1 MVSSTENIG
10 RLVANEVLLQAER
23 QLLQNRDKSGQQP
36 TDKQPTATPV
46 PISHNE
52 KAVSSVLLT
61 LLDEQLDAR
70 LATSADGFRTQA
82 PTQQPAGDTA
92 TGASRVAAQYAEADA
107 VFRPDVP
114 TEQRL
119 LPTDATNQQML
130 LAAAS
135 PELRIAMQSAFF
147 SAAVRAQIETE
158 ETAGRKGRRSKPETG
173 TNGTV
178 LIRIGLA
185 GVAGL
190 AVAILLAAGLV
201 R

>member
-1 MVSSTENIG
+1 MVSSTDNIG
-10 RLVANEVLLQAER
+10 RLITNEVLLQTER
-23 QLLQNRDKSGQQP
+23 QLLPNREKPGQQ
-36 TDKQPTATPV
+36 TSDKQPPLTSP

-70 LATSADGFRTQA
+70 LAGLADGFRNPA
-82 PTQQPAGDTA
+82 PDQPSAADVA
-92 TGASRVAAQYAEADA
+92 SGAHRVAAQYAEAEA
-107 VFRPDVP
+107 VFRPEIP

-119 LPTDATNQQML
+119 LPTDATNQQAL

-135 PELRIAMQSAFF
+135 PELRMAMQSAFF
-147 SAAVRAQIETE
+147 SAAVRAQTE
-158 ETAGRKGRRSKPETG
+158 ADEASRRNTSGSKLG
-173 TNGTV
+173 MGVDNAV

-185 GVAGL
+185 GVGVLALAVLLVAGL
-190 AVAILLAAGLV
+190 A

>member
-36 TDKQPTATPV
+36 TDKQPIATPV

-92 TGASRVAAQYAEADA
+92 AGARVAAQYAEADV

-119 LPTDATNQQML
+119 LPTDAINQQVL

-135 PELRIAMQSAFF
+135 PELRMAMQSAFF
-147 SAAVRAQIETE
+147 SAAVRAQTETE
-158 ETAGRKGRRSKPETG
+158 ETTRRKGRRSRPETG

-190 AVAILLAAGLV
+190 ALAILLAAGLA

>member
-10 RLVANEVLLQAER
+10 RLIASEVLLQADR
-23 QLLQNRDKSGQQP
+23 QLLQNRDQSGQQ
-36 TDKQPTATPV
+36 TTEKQPAPTSA
-46 PISHNE
+46 PISRNE

-70 LATSADGFRTQA
+70 LAGLADGFRNQA
-82 PTQQPAGDTA
+82 PAGQSADDTA

-107 VFRPDVP
+107 VFRPDLP
-114 TEQRL
+114 IEQRL
-119 LPTDATNQQML
+119 VATDATNQQVL

-135 PELRIAMQSAFF
+135 PELRMAMQSAFF
-147 SAAVRAQIETE
+147 SAAVRAQTETE
-158 ETAGRKGRRSKPETG
+158 EIAGQNARRRRLDTG
-173 TNGTV
+173 PNGAV
-178 LIRIGLA
+178 LVRIGLA

-190 AVAILLAAGLV
+190 ALAILLAAGLV

>member
-10 RLVANEVLLQAER
+10 RLIANEVLLQADR
-23 QLLQNRDKSGQQP
+23 QLLQNRDQPGQQA
-36 TDKQPTATPV
+36 TEKQPTTPPA

-70 LATSADGFRTQA
+70 LAGLADGFRNRA
-82 PTQQPAGDTA
+82 AAEPTSDTA
-92 TGASRVAAQYAEADA
+92 SGAGRVAAQYAEADA
-107 VFRPDVP
+107 VFRPDFP
-114 TEQRL
+114 IEQRVV
-119 LPTDATNQQML
+119 PADASNQQVL

-135 PELRIAMQSAFF
+135 PELRMAMQSAFF
-147 SAAVRAQIETE
+147 SAAVRAQTETE
-158 ETAGRKGRRSKPETG
+158 EISGRDARRRKLNAGP
-173 TNGTV
+173 NGAV

-190 AVAILLAAGLV
+190 ALAILIAAGLL

>member
-10 RLVANEVLLQAER
+10 RLVANEVLLQTER
-23 QLLQNRDKSGQQP
+23 QLLQNRDKSGQQ
-36 TDKQPTATPV
+36 TADKQPTATPA

-61 LLDEQLDAR
+61 LLDEQLDAH
-70 LATSADGFRTQA
+70 LAGPADALRNQA
-82 PTQQPAGDTA
+82 PTQQSVGDTA
-92 TGASRVAAQYAEADA
+92 AGASRVAAQYAEADA
-107 VFRPDVP
+107 VFRPDLP
-114 TEQRL
+114 IAQHL
-119 LPTDATNQQML
+119 LPSDATNQQIL

-135 PELRIAMQSAFF
+135 PELRMAMQSAFF
-147 SAAVRAQIETE
+147 SAAVRAQTETE
-158 ETAGRKGRRSKPETG
+158 EMAGRNARRSRLETSA
-173 TNGTV
+173 NGAV

-190 AVAILLAAGLV
+190 ALAILLAAGLA